1 MRPRLARA
9 FVGGLLGTAVITLS
23 MYFVSPVVTGGPTDI
38 AAMLGEALRASWIAG
53 MIAHFAVG
61 ALVLPGIYVLVLYR
75 FLLGGPVVRGMM
87 FGTILWLITQVVVM
101 PVMGGGLFSE
111 QAGGLD
117 AVLGSLI
124 GQLAYGLVVGTFAGG
139 RRSLEVHHLDD
150 FELETRVRR
159 AG

>member
-1 MRPRLARA
+1 MRPRLPRA

-53 MIAHFAVG
+53 MIAHFVVG
-61 ALVLPGIYVLVLYR
+61 TLVLPGIYVLVLYPL
-75 FLLGGPVVRGMM
+75 LLGSPPVRGVM

-101 PVMGGGLFSE
+101 PMMGGGLFSE
-111 QAGGLD
+111 QAGGLE
-117 AVLGSLI
+117 AVIGSLI
-124 GQLAYGLVVGTFAGG
+124 GQLVYGLVVGTLAGG
-139 RRSLEVHHLDD
+139 TRGLEVHDLNE
-150 FELETRVRR
+150 FELETRMRR

>member
-1 MRPRLARA
+1 
-9 FVGGLLGTAVITLS
+9 
-23 MYFVSPVVTGGPTDI
+23 
-38 AAMLGEALRASWIAG
+38 
-53 MIAHFAVG
+53 
-61 ALVLPGIYVLVLYR
+61 
-75 FLLGGPVVRGMM
+75 VRGMM